1 MRLSLVL
8 TTLLLAANPCPAD
21 AAEPS
26 LESLKQTYETEVQ
39 KIRDE
44 HEVRLKGLLD
54 AYGRSLDK
62 AIEILKREGDPD
74 RILEAHSE
82 KRRFEEEQ
90 DVPTKPDAELP
101 AVLQMIQS
109 DYNDALKKANVD
121 KGQKFVALTK
131 RYIEALDRLM
141 RSLAAQDK
149 LDLSLNVKAEKKRVE
164 FVLAEVGVQVER
176 LGASVAAPGRKAG
189 QEMTI
194 DLGGSVKMV
203 FVWIPPGTFDMGS
216 PATESGRD
224 VDEGPMRRVTLTR
237 GFWIGKHEVTQEQY
251 ERVMGRNPSEF
262 KRGRFPVET
271 VNWTDARTFCKAMAT
286 RIQKL
291 VRLPTEAE
299 WEYACRAGTST
310 PHYLGTSESDLAKAA
325 WYHRNSGGQT
335 HTVGLKVANDWGLH
349 DMLGNVW
356 EWCEDWYGSYT
367 GLTPTN
373 PRGPASGPFHV
384 KRGGCWTSAGKTC
397 RAAFRHTQSHKTIDS
412 RNSLTGL
419 RLVLPSD

>member
-1 MRLSLVL
+1 MVL
-8 TTLLLAANPCPAD
+8 ASAGYAADPTLD
-21 AAEPS
+21 G
-26 LESLKQTYETEVQ
+26 LKQTYEAEVQ

-44 HEVRLKGLLD
+44 HEENLSKLLD
-54 AYGRSLDK
+54 TYGTSLDR
-62 AIEILKREGDPD
+62 AIGILKKEGDPD
-74 RILEAHSE
+74 RILSAISE
-82 KRRFEEEQ
+82 QRRFDEERT
-90 DVPTKPDAELP
+90 VPREPESKLPD
-101 AVLQMIQS
+101 VLQITQS
-109 DYNDALKKANVD
+109 SYNDALKKANVE
-121 KGQKFVALTK
+121 KGQKFVALTE

-149 LDLSLNVKAEKKRVE
+149 LDLSLNAKAEKKRVE
-164 FVLAEVGVQVER
+164 SVLSEVGVQVER
-176 LGASVAAPGRKAG
+176 LGASVAAPGRRAG

-194 DLGGSVKMV
+194 DLGGGVTMV

-237 GFWIGKHEVTQEQY
+237 GFWMGKYEVTQEQY

-271 VNWTDARTFCKAMAT
+271 VNWADAKAFCKAMAT
-286 RIQKL
+286 RIQRL

-310 PHYLGTSESDLAKAA
+310 PHYLGTSESDLTKVA
-325 WYHRNSGGQT
+325 WYVRNSGGQT
-335 HTVGLKVANDWGLH
+335 HTVGLKAANDWGLH

-356 EWCEDWYGSYT
+356 EWCEDWYGSYAA
-367 GLTPTN
+367 LTPTN
-373 PRGPASGPFHV
+373 PRGPTSGPFHV

-397 RAAFRHTQSHKTIDS
+397 RAAFRHTQSHQTIDS
-412 RNSLTGL
+412 RNALTGL